1 MPQKIEQA
9 EPAAARPMS
18 DDRPASGA
26 AMTNE
31 SAVLANFDA
40 KAIADEV
47 AALETE
53 AQSELADAEGEF
65 ASRSEKI
72 AAILRETAPS

>member
-1 MPQKIEQA
+1 MN
-9 EPAAARPMS
+9 
-18 DDRPASGA
+18 DDRAASGRSSLCAQRQGA
-26 AMTNE
+26 AMMDE
-31 SAVLANFDA
+31 STILANFDPI
-40 KAIADEV
+40 AIAAEV

>member
-1 MPQKIEQA
+1 M
-9 EPAAARPMS
+9 M
-18 DDRPASGA
+18 D
-26 AMTNE
+26 E
-31 SAVLANFDA
+31 STILANFDPI
-40 KAIADEV
+40 AIAAEV